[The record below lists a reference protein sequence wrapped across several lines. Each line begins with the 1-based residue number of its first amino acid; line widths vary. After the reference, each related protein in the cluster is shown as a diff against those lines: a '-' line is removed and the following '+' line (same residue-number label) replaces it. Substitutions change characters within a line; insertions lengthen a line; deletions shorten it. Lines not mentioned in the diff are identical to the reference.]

1 MRTCECNESFGN
13 TGKAGCLPLFR
24 KISGV
29 FLVPTYDSTG
39 ALNSITVSTTIDDA
53 FLTARLN
60 DTDASKRWRPIMDLK
75 NVTSDRPDPTYETA
89 PDNSK
94 AFVQDGVRTVTAEV
108 WNQGPEFK
116 QVLDAAVCVPMS
128 IYVIDKDGNLRGIVD
143 ADSETLLFPIKTD
156 QNSWNTKLIM
166 ATDTTIEKLL
176 MTFDWAQSEDD
187 ALLRMIAA
195 SDMTADLLGAR
206 GLLTMNLTVGAI
218 TTTTV
223 ALTIT
228 TDYGSLKSKIGDSG
242 LVVADFVSTVG
253 GATGKLRNNTDSADI
268 TISSVTETAG
278 GNFALVFTPAQTS
291 ADVLAIKIVKNGR
304 DYSGINETT
313 FVIP

>member
-1 MRTCECNESFGN
+1 
-13 TGKAGCLPLFR
+13 
-24 KISGV
+24 
-29 FLVPTYDSTG
+29 
-39 ALNSITVSTTIDDA
+39 
-53 FLTARLN
+53 
-60 DTDASKRWRPIMDLK
+60 
-75 NVTSDRPDPTYETA
+75 
-89 PDNSK
+89 
-94 AFVQDGVRTVTAEV
+94 
-108 WNQGPEFK
+108 
-116 QVLDAAVCVPMS
+116 
-128 IYVIDKDGNLRGIVD
+128 
-143 ADSETLLFPIKTD
+143 
-156 QNSWNTKLIM
+156 M

-187 ALLRMIAA
+187 ALLRMIAE

-253 GATGKLRNNTDSADI
+253 GATGKLRNETDSADI
-268 TISSVTETAG
+268 TISSVVETAG
-278 GNFALVFTPAQTS
+278 GNFLLTFTPAQTS

-304 DYSGINETT
+304 DYSGINGTT
-313 FVIP
+313 FVIT